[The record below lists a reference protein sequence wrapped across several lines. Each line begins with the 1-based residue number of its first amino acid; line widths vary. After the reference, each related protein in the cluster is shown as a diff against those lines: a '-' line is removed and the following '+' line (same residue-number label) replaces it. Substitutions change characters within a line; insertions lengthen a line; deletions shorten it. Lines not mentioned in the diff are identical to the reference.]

1 MPIPEILPVRVFIF
15 CSIWKDIGFLLVIL
29 RLNER
34 NTKKVIF
41 ETSVVSKSKVVKYL
55 KIEKNI
61 VLVDLEVPQS
71 NFTLTIG
78 T

>member
-1 MPIPEILPVRVFIF
+1 M
-15 CSIWKDIGFLLVIL
+15 LVIL

-34 NTKKVIF
+34 NAKKVIF